1 MDSPWKAPTGVNSS
15 NGLIFIFNGSSQI
28 SELQNYKA
36 NLLDIFSS
44 RNKKWNSRQDS
55 RVQHVSWIW
64 MLIRAKQK
72 IMTCHQAAR
81 STLQEKSNVIIHL
94 IVLSF
99 FKPTIC
105 TSSWPVK
112 YRFPQISMPTGPANQ
127 QVSVKKHAFIKYVNS
142 SWTVQK
148 DHQPCFSNWYPTL
161 TGNQPWV
168 CWVWDCLASVTLLSC
183 NKTAYN
189 RVHITRLLYNSGPP
203 LISEKIHAGGLSR
216 HKLNTYSLPGML
228 LYILYQI
235 PPMIKKC
242 ESIFFSQGL
251 TSFCFRPTHF

>member
-15 NGLIFIFNGSSQI
+15 NGLIFILKDPSQI
-28 SELQNYKA
+28 SELQNDKA
-36 NLLDIFSS
+36 NLLEISSS
-44 RNKKWNSRQDS
+44 RNKKWNSRQDN

-94 IVLSF
+94 SVLSF

-105 TSSWPVK
+105 TSSWTVK
-112 YRFPQISMPTGPANQ
+112 YRFPQISMPTWPANQ
-127 QVSVKKHAFIKYVNS
+127 QVSVKYHAFIKYVNS
-142 SWTVQK
+142 SWTVLK

-168 CWVWDCLASVTLLSC
+168 CWVCGTVWPVSLFFPVTKSLIIGFTSQGFYTILG
-183 NKTAYN
+183 
-189 RVHITRLLYNSGPP
+189 LYW
-203 LISEKIHAGGLSR
+203 ISERIHAGRLFG

-228 LYILYQI
+228 LDILYRI
-235 PPMIKKC
+235 PPMIKNC
-242 ESIFFSQGL
+242 ESFF
-251 TSFCFRPTHF
+251 